1 MQLTMLTLPSG
12 IEFLVKDPIFCRGYL
27 LVSHVLHQH
36 LMQFNLFF
44 FFAKSFCE
52 ECYNAENMLFLIV
65 IEKFRENL
73 KPDLSL
79 WPGKYKE
86 IDNLVTLNPDK
97 EWIRPIDA
105 LSS

>member
-1 MQLTMLTLPSG
+1 MRNATTLK
-12 IEFLVKDPIFCRGYL
+12 ICF
-27 LVSHVLHQH
+27 
-36 LMQFNLFF
+36 
-44 FFAKSFCE
+44 
-52 ECYNAENMLFLIV
+52 FLIV

-79 WPGKYKE
+79 WPGNYKE